1 MSAVNLR
8 RVLVIALLG
17 HASLLATAQGQYVV
31 KEQITLRGTVESV
44 TPGIVTVRDDEGAR
58 HLVRIQGNADKG
70 VRLADGNLLVFPA
83 DVQVTGAFDAEK
95 LKAGQVVRFRGEIN
109 RLGRTDKEVTELS
122 LIDTDDATVG
132 VTVDNEPKSSAEF
145 AACLVVGA
153 VNKASAG
160 RLLIS
165 LPAEQAFANKT
176 LLTFKVA
183 PGTKVKMESRDY
195 KRIDPA
201 AKVVRCQ
208 AVRLT
213 TGDIVAQS
221 LLVECL
227 EGVALKARAED
238 AIAHKYQTLSNVPKP
253 TPRQIRSAHFS
264 FLSDVSDREARII
277 LDKLETMAVLLERY
291 FGRKPA
297 GLVEGFVVHD
307 LKAWPDGM
315 LKESAGVAKIAEK
328 AGICFNAR
336 LGKQRQ
342 STLYSCDDHGVI
354 QHECTHGFCHM
365 AFGSTG
371 PTWLAEGVAEMGNY
385 WQEGEQAVAVDSGVM
400 AYLQKA
406 SPKRGLLEIA
416 QPGRTPSGTWQ
427 DYAWRWAL
435 CHMLANNPNY
445 SDRFKPL
452 AIALMEEQGGV
463 SFESVYGPV
472 AKEISF
478 EYDLFLQ
485 TVGNGYR
492 ADKTAWP
499 WKAKS
504 RPLHNSN
511 ATLKATIRSS
521 SGWQSSGLLVTKGVA
536 YQITSDDT
544 WQMAT
549 VGTAC
554 DADGDVDGR
563 GKLIGVVFSDFKL
576 SDVIPLGVDKTFV
589 APADG
594 QLLCRSNDAW
604 TEIADNIGSLSI
616 TLRRASE

>member
-1 MSAVNLR
+1 
-8 RVLVIALLG
+8 
-17 HASLLATAQGQYVV
+17 
-31 KEQITLRGTVESV
+31 
-44 TPGIVTVRDDEGAR
+44 
-58 HLVRIQGNADKG
+58 
-70 VRLADGNLLVFPA
+70 
-83 DVQVTGAFDAEK
+83 
-95 LKAGQVVRFRGEIN
+95 
-109 RLGRTDKEVTELS
+109 
-122 LIDTDDATVG
+122 
-132 VTVDNEPKSSAEF
+132 
-145 AACLVVGA
+145 
-153 VNKASAG
+153 
-160 RLLIS
+160 
-165 LPAEQAFANKT
+165 
-176 LLTFKVA
+176 
-183 PGTKVKMESRDY
+183 
-195 KRIDPA
+195 
-201 AKVVRCQ
+201 
-208 AVRLT
+208 
-213 TGDIVAQS
+213 
-221 LLVECL
+221 
-227 EGVALKARAED
+227 
-238 AIAHKYQTLSNVPKP
+238 
-253 TPRQIRSAHFS
+253 
-264 FLSDVSDREARII
+264 
-277 LDKLETMAVLLERY
+277 
-291 FGRKPA
+291 
-297 GLVEGFVVHD
+297 
-307 LKAWPDGM
+307 
-315 LKESAGVAKIAEK
+315 
-328 AGICFNAR
+328 
-336 LGKQRQ
+336 
-342 STLYSCDDHGVI
+342 
-354 QHECTHGFCHM
+354 
-365 AFGSTG
+365 
-371 PTWLAEGVAEMGNY
+371 MGNY
-385 WQEGEQAVAVDSGVM
+385 WQEGEQAVAVDMGVM

-416 QPGRTPSGTWQ
+416 QPGRSPSGTWQ

-576 SDVIPLGVDKTFV
+576 SDIIPLGVDKTFV